1 MTDIAIGIIITFLF
15 VCMAILFCAILIK
28 VYVSKI
34 KKYNQLLFEKQLE
47 QQKAVNQAALEAQ
60 EETLNNIALDL
71 HDDAGQRLT
80 VLNLQVE
87 QLKQKNPEMTA
98 ALQPIKETVRDI
110 SHNLRNLSH
119 SLTTN
124 SLKKLSLVQAINEEL
139 QRVKRLEHI
148 SFKSEMEQPAAFNFS
163 TEEKVIIYRIFQEL
177 LNNMLKHS
185 RATEFVVR
193 LKSPDLPIFTFID
206 NGVGFDI
213 DSKVDSNGL
222 ENVRSRASLINYE
235 LKIDSKK
242 QQGTTTILRKQE

>member
-1 MTDIAIGIIITFLF
+1 MTNDAIGIIIAFLF
-15 VCMAILFCAILIK
+15 VSMAVLFCAILIK
-28 VYVSKI
+28 VHFVKI

-60 EETLNNIALDL
+60 DETLNNIALDL

-87 QLKQKNPEMTA
+87 QLKQKNPEMAA
-98 ALQPIKETVRDI
+98 ALQPIKETVRDV

-124 SLKKLSLVQAINEEL
+124 SLKKLSLVQAIQEEL
-139 QRVKRLEHI
+139 QRVDRLEHI
-148 SFKSEMEQPAAFNFS
+148 AFKSQIDQPSDFNFS

-185 RATEFVVR
+185 QATEFSVNVEN
-193 LKSPDLPIFTFID
+193 PENPIFTFKD
-206 NGVGFDI
+206 NGVGFEKSQI
-213 DSKVDSNGL
+213 ATSNGL
-222 ENVRSRASLINYE
+222 DNMESRAAVINYQISVE
-235 LKIDSKK
+235 SATGH
-242 QQGTTTILRKQE
+242 GTTIVLKK

>member
-1 MTDIAIGIIITFLF
+1 MTNNAIGIIITFLF
-15 VCMAILFCAILIK
+15 VCMAVLFCAILIK
-28 VYVSKI
+28 VHFVKI

-80 VLNLQVE
+80 VLNLQIE
-87 QLKQKNPEMTA
+87 QLKHQNPQMVA
-98 ALQPIKETVRDI
+98 ALQPIKETVREV

-124 SLKKLSLVQAINEEL
+124 SLKKLSLIQAIQEEM
-139 QRVKRLEHI
+139 QRVDRLEHI
-148 SFKSEMEQPAAFNFS
+148 SFKSEIDQPAAFNFS

-185 RATEFVVR
+185 QATEFSVSVEN
-193 LKSPDLPIFTFID
+193 PENPIFTFKD
-206 NGVGFDI
+206 NGVGFEKSQI
-213 DSKVDSNGL
+213 ATSNGIDNI
-222 ENVRSRASLINYE
+222 ESRAKLINYQVLVKSAAGHGTIII
-235 LKIDSKK
+235 LKK
-242 QQGTTTILRKQE
+242 

>member
-1 MTDIAIGIIITFLF
+1 
-15 VCMAILFCAILIK
+15 MAILFCAILIK

-47 QQKAVNQAALEAQ
+47 QQKAVNLAALEAQ

-87 QLKQKNPEMTA
+87 QLKQRNPEMA
-98 ALQPIKETVRDI
+98 SALQPIKETVRDV

-124 SLKKLSLVQAINEEL
+124 SLKKLSLIQAVKEEL
-139 QRVKRLEHI
+139 QRVERLEHI
-148 SFKSEMEQPAAFNFS
+148 TFKSEIKQPGAFNFS

-185 RATEFVVR
+185 RASEFSVK
-193 LKSPDLPIFTFID
+193 LESPEQPIFTFKD

-213 DSKVDSNGL
+213 NSKNSSIGL
-222 ENVRSRASLINYE
+222 ENMRSRAALINYE
-235 LKIDSKK
+235 LRIDSKE
-242 QQGTTTILRKQE
+242 QQGTTILLRKQK